1 MNQIS
6 SSHNSKTTRFR
17 QDIQLLRA
25 IAILFV
31 VLNHIDFG
39 FLSVPAGYRG
49 VDVFFVVSGF
59 VIMSSILR
67 QESEGQRFS
76 LLNFFKRRAQ
86 RLYPAF
92 LAVIIFVFVISFL
105 TQSFIHVQQET
116 ARTGF
121 GASLFFAN
129 YVLLARKIDYFNPLY
144 PNPLTHTWSLS
155 VEEQFYIVL
164 GILFLLLKRFKV
176 SLSGLFAMVVV
187 AVIASVSLYSCFN
200 FRNLPDAQR
209 FFSNPDLFPFYS
221 FHSRAWQ
228 LLAGVFVAQAIERL
242 PKKGFKFQAELSSAV
257 AIVSFFAIIRG
268 LIAGAEEHQL
278 GRDALSITIASTLFI
293 FSISFPIKSLSQ
305 IRLPKIIKWLGD
317 RSYSIYLVHWPIILF
332 SQQIFGSST
341 ALKLLCLIMTII
353 AAEYLYRK
361 VEYRYH
367 DRNSGGNRNILKLFA
382 FGQITT
388 LCLMVALLGFG
399 NFRYNQTQ
407 AYSAWE
413 RIPTGC
419 TGPVINCDKDF
430 PESTELVLLEGNS
443 HAGAI
448 LHTFV
453 KVTNELRISSRVTA
467 DPLSHLVDNS
477 RALGNKKL
485 TIISYFRDVRNDAIE
500 MSYAEHWEGYLRNS
514 KVTTLIV
521 FLDNPYMASWKSPSL
536 IQKPVNQSRVFSEK
550 LRSDKRLDYLKTF
563 QRKYSN
569 LVIFDPFD
577 SLCSRETCF
586 GGKNGKVWYLDEDH
600 LTVSGASQ
608 LEDSLRELLTKIALG
623 AEN

>member
-1 MNQIS
+1 MKKFNKENLWPSDSCLRID
-6 SSHNSKTTRFR
+6 
-17 QDIQLLRA
+17 DI
-25 IAILFV
+25 ITK
-31 VLNHIDFG
+31 
-39 FLSVPAGYRG
+39 P
-49 VDVFFVVSGF
+49 
-59 VIMSSILR
+59 
-67 QESEGQRFS
+67 E
-76 LLNFFKRRAQ
+76 
-86 RLYPAF
+86 
-92 LAVIIFVFVISFL
+92 
-105 TQSFIHVQQET
+105 
-116 ARTGF
+116 
-121 GASLFFAN
+121 
-129 YVLLARKIDYFNPLY
+129 
-144 PNPLTHTWSLS
+144 
-155 VEEQFYIVL
+155 
-164 GILFLLLKRFKV
+164 
-176 SLSGLFAMVVV
+176 
-187 AVIASVSLYSCFN
+187 
-200 FRNLPDAQR
+200 
-209 FFSNPDLFPFYS
+209 
-221 FHSRAWQ
+221 
-228 LLAGVFVAQAIERL
+228 
-242 PKKGFKFQAELSSAV
+242 KGFKFQAELSSAV

>member
-187 AVIASVSLYSCFN
+187 AVIASLSLYSCFN

-419 TGPVINCDKDF
+419 TGPVIDCDKDF

>member
-187 AVIASVSLYSCFN
+187 AVIASLSLYSCFN

-569 LVIFDPFD
+569 LVIFDPFN

>member
-209 FFSNPDLFPFYS
+209 FFPNPDLFPFYS

-228 LLAGVFVAQAIERL
+228 LLAGVFAAQAIERM
-242 PKKGFKFQAELSSAV
+242 PKQNFRFQTNIAQVLAT
-257 AIVSFFAIIRG
+257 ISFFGILRG
-268 LIAGAEEHQL
+268 LITGSQEHQL
-278 GRDALSITIASTLFI
+278 GQDALIITFSTAFFI
-293 FSISFPIKSLSQ
+293 FLMPLAFKSLEQ
-305 IRLPKIIKWLGD
+305 IGLPKIFKWLGD
-317 RSYSIYLVHWPIILF
+317 RSYSVYLIHWPIILF
-332 SQQIFGSST
+332 GQQIFGTSKT
-341 ALKLLCLIMTII
+341 LKFLCLVLTIFS
-353 AAEYLYRK
+353 AEFLYRK

-367 DRNSGGNRNILKLFA
+367 DRKAGGARNILKLFA
-382 FGQITT
+382 VGQIGT
-388 LCLMVALLGFG
+388 LCLMAALMSFG
-399 NFRYNQTQ
+399 NLRNNQTQ

>member
-187 AVIASVSLYSCFN
+187 AVIASLSLYSCFN

-317 RSYSIYLVHWPIILF
+317 RSYSIYLDHWPIILF

>member
-164 GILFLLLKRFKV
+164 GILFLVLKRFKV

-187 AVIASVSLYSCFN
+187 AVIASLSLYSCFN

>member
-187 AVIASVSLYSCFN
+187 AVIASLSLYSCFN

-209 FFSNPDLFPFYS
+209 FFPNPDLFPFYS